1 MWTSGTVAKA
11 RTHINGKVDMD
22 GFIDRHG
29 NKIITLVLVL
39 VAFFAGRF
47 SVPLPEAQEMNT
59 EQKTVTEIRYVPKES
74 SADADVQ
81 VTAPKQELTV
91 SVNGK
96 KQKIEKAEGE
106 RFVFDKNKLTYT
118 QTSSAT
124 IDLRVPDNTRHWSA
138 GIGIGKNGAAGM
150 VRFPLKG
157 NVGGWVAGDRRNIL
171 AGIAVNF

>member
-11 RTHINGKVDMD
+11 RTHINGKVEML
-22 GFIDRHG
+22 GLLDRHK
-29 NKIITLVLVL
+29 NQIAVVVLL
-39 VAFFAGRF
+39 LAAFLIGYAARP
-47 SVPLPEAQEMNT
+47 VPESIPAT
-59 EQKTVTEIRYVPKES
+59 AEQKTVTEIRYVPKES
-74 SADADVQ
+74 GADADVQ

-91 SVNGK
+91 SVNGR

-157 NVGGWVAGDRRNIL
+157 NLDGWVAGDRRNIL